1 MTDMKNENYN
11 IKQYL
16 QEIVKEP
23 LNIFKELTSWS
34 EEDRKEFSGL
44 LEKLKSPFDKKVETT
59 KEKGDRLEQLVSFL
73 IRKSYFFEVYQNV
86 RTGTNEIGE
95 VITLSE
101 AGRQALHTFHISR
114 DILEI
119 NTDIVLGECK
129 NYNSTLGVTYVGKFY
144 SLLISTDV
152 SFGIIFTQKGL
163 TGHENEFRDAYGL
176 VKVLRIIE
184 KYRNK
189 RDLVILTFT
198 IEDYEKIAKGQSF
211 FELIK
216 AKKLELR
223 LASDFDCF
231 LKEYQHDNSERIKRI
246 IGSLSPDIP

>member
-1 MTDMKNENYN
+1 MTEMKNENYN

-23 LNIFKELTSWS
+23 LKIFRELTSWS
-34 EEDRKEFSGL
+34 ETDKQEFSVL
-44 LEKLKSPFDKKVETT
+44 LDNLKRPFDKDSETT
-59 KEKGDRLEQLVSFL
+59 KEKGDRLEKLVSFL

-86 RTGTNEIGE
+86 HTGTKEIDE
-95 VITLSE
+95 VIILSE
-101 AGRQALHTFHISR
+101 TGRQALHTFHISR

-119 NTDIVLGECK
+119 NTDIALGECK

-144 SLLISTDV
+144 SLLMSTDI

-163 TGHENEFRDAYGL
+163 TGQEDEFRDAYGL
-176 VKVLRIIE
+176 VKVLCIIE

-198 IEDYEKIAKGQSF
+198 LEDYEKIAEGQSF

-223 LASDFDCF
+223 LASDFERF
-231 LKEYQHDNSERIKRI
+231 LNDYQHDSSERIKQI
-246 IGSLSPDIP
+246 ISSLSPDTP